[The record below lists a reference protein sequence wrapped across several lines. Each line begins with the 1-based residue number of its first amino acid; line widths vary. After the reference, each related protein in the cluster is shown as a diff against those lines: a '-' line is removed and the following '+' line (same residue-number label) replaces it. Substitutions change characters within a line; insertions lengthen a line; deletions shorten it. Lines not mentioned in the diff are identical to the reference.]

1 MIVTALKLNSIVKRI
16 VVMPLIFLSFVFCFR
31 FRKYFFFF
39 IFLFNSS
46 SVFSDEKLEFNR
58 DVRSILSDNC
68 FECHGPDA
76 ANRKADLRLDT
87 KIFISKI
94 VNPGNPDLSE
104 LFLRITNPNASERMP
119 PEGSV
124 KALSSAEIEKLKH
137 WIEQGAQWQKHWSF
151 ILPKRPPL
159 PIIEDSIWP
168 KGAIDKFVL
177 AKLRSVGLQ
186 PSSREE
192 LSLIHISEPTDRT
205 RSRMPSSA

>member
-1 MIVTALKLNSIVKRI
+1 
-16 VVMPLIFLSFVFCFR
+16 MPLIFLSFVFCFR

-119 PEGSV
+119 PEGSA
-124 KALSSAEIEKLKH
+124 KALSKYMGCGVCLL
-137 WIEQGAQWQKHWSF
+137 GC
-151 ILPKRPPL
+151 
-159 PIIEDSIWP
+159 
-168 KGAIDKFVL
+168 
-177 AKLRSVGLQ
+177 
-186 PSSREE
+186 
-192 LSLIHISEPTDRT
+192 
-205 RSRMPSSA
+205 

>member
-1 MIVTALKLNSIVKRI
+1 
-16 VVMPLIFLSFVFCFR
+16 MPLIFLSFVFCFR

-87 KIFISKI
+87 EGFISKI

-124 KALSSAEIEKLKH
+124 KALSSAEIEKLKY

-186 PSSREE
+186 PSS
-192 LSLIHISEPTDRT
+192 
-205 RSRMPSSA
+205 